1 MIQVQ
6 KLRWVSILLTLIG
19 FFDSVY
25 LLWIKLSQ
33 NRALCFVS
41 VGDCWSVNISKYSEW
56 LGIPIAIFG
65 ILGYLAIFILILLEN
80 NVDYL
85 KTNGILIV
93 FGLTLIGVVYSCYL
107 TYIEIYVLKTICPF
121 CLLSAILML
130 STFIITI
137 IRLRKI
143 QIF

>member
-1 MIQVQ
+1 MNNVQ
-6 KLRWVSILLTLIG
+6 KLRWVSILLTIIG
-19 FFDSVY
+19 FLDSGY
-25 LLWIKLSQ
+25 LTWIKLSQ
-33 NRALCFVS
+33 NRALCFVG

-65 ILGYLAIFILILLEN
+65 MLGYLAILILTLLDN
-80 NVDYL
+80 KVGYL
-85 KTNGILIV
+85 KANGILLV
-93 FGLTLIGVVYSCYL
+93 FGITLIGVVYSCYL
-107 TYIEIYVLKTICPF
+107 TYIEISVLKTICPF

-137 IRLRKI
+137 IRLRQI